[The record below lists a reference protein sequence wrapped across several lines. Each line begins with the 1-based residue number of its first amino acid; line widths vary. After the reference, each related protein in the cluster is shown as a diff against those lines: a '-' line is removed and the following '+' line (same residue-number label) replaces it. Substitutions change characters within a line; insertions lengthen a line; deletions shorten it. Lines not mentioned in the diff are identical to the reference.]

1 MAKPTLSELLAKY
14 QRQTVKGNVEE
25 NQKGKRIVGQTK
37 THYLTN
43 YGAGSI
49 PKGAAKELPTMEGVK
64 QRAQAFANQR
74 DTKNKAWSNLKD
86 AVGQMTQPFQPLSV
100 MLAQSAAP
108 PAPVATSVNMPAP
121 ENLGGMSDLDY
132 EMALNQAIDGIVDT
146 VLTENL
152 MNGRAMI

>member
-1 MAKPTLSELLAKY
+1 MAKPTLSKLLAEY
-14 QRQTVKGNVEE
+14 QRQTGKANVEE
-25 NQKGKRIVGQTK
+25 KQKGKRIVGQTK

-49 PKGAAKELPTMEGVK
+49 SKGALKKMPTIEGVK

-108 PAPVATSVNMPAP
+108 PATVATSINIPAP
-121 ENLGGMSDLDY
+121 VNLSGISDLDY
-132 EMALNQAIDGIVDT
+132 EMALDQAIDGIMDT
-146 VLTENL
+146 V
-152 MNGRAMI
+152 I